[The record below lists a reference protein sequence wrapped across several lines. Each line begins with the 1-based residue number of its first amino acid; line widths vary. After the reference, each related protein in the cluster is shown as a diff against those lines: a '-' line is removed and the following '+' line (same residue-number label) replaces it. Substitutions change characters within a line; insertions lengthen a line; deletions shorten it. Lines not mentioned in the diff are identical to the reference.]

1 MPVKRSGSVAALPPA
16 AGRRARARLCL
27 RLAAPLS
34 FLLLLAVLLRTQP
47 LLGVPPD
54 APPPAAGPAKVAFL
68 FLVRA
73 AVPLDFLWD
82 AFFRVSTGGSL
93 FSLSDRSVLAHLLRC
108 AFVYLPSRL
117 VDWWPDRRRV
127 LVVAER

>member
-1 MPVKRSGSVAALPPA
+1 MPVKRSASVAALPP

-34 FLLLLAVLLRTQP
+34 FLLLLAALLRAQP
-47 LLGVPPD
+47 LLGVLPPA

-73 AVPLDFLWD
+73 GVPLDFAAIGDL
-82 AFFRVSTGGSL
+82 FGVSRFMVAHANNLSTAAAPSGSRCATGGA
-93 FSLSDRSVLAHLLRC
+93 RALREMPS
-108 AFVYLPSRL
+108 AASAAALP
-117 VDWWPDRRRV
+117 
-127 LVVAER
+127 

>member
-1 MPVKRSGSVAALPPA
+1 MPVKRSASVAALPP

-34 FLLLLAVLLRTQP
+34 FLLLLAALLRAQP
-47 LLGVPPD
+47 LLGVLPPA

-73 AVPLDFLWD
+73 GVPLDFLWD
-82 AFFRVSTGGSL
+82 AFFRVSTRLRFPLSL
-93 FSLSDRSVLAHLLRC
+93 IDPFSFICRAFSSDIRLSDR
-108 AFVYLPSRL
+108 
-117 VDWWPDRRRV
+117 
-127 LVVAER
+127 LVV